1 MKLVSI
7 SVYLLFFLPVFSRAQ
22 QINDSSFN
30 SFIVH
35 PAYKNLRPRVLIDA
49 AHFNLFSTTTDR
61 IEPLTKLLYADGYEV
76 DTATMR
82 CSKGLLSNCN
92 IIIILTAIG
101 GPPQSDSTFF
111 SALTDA
117 EIEVLCNWIKKG
129 GSLLYGIDHSPYNYA
144 GEKLLRR
151 LGVEI
156 SFGVVEDS
164 VYSEAGI
171 EKGPE
176 GRRATLV
183 FSRKN
188 GLLGNHAIMNGRNS
202 NERINRI
209 AVSSGQSIKPP
220 KGSSVLLKLSASA
233 YNAGVGSVA
242 AYRKSLGAYNAS
254 AIGFTLGAGRVV
266 ITSDC
271 SMWTAQLVTLNDKW
285 IEFGMARQDLD
296 NRQFALNVMHWLSHL
311 IN

>member
-1 MKLVSI
+1 MQL
-7 SVYLLFFLPVFSRAQ
+7 
-22 QINDSSFN
+22 D
-30 SFIVH
+30 
-35 PAYKNLRPRVLIDA
+35 
-49 AHFNLFSTTTDR
+49 
-61 IEPLTKLLYADGYEV
+61 
-76 DTATMR
+76 
-82 CSKGLLSNCN
+82 
-92 IIIILTAIG
+92 
-101 GPPQSDSTFF
+101 
-111 SALTDA
+111 
-117 EIEVLCNWIKKG
+117 KKG

>member
-117 EIEVLCNWIKKG
+117 EIEVLCNWIK
-129 GSLLYGIDHSPYNYA
+129 
-144 GEKLLRR
+144 
-151 LGVEI
+151 
-156 SFGVVEDS
+156 
-164 VYSEAGI
+164 
-171 EKGPE
+171 
-176 GRRATLV
+176 
-183 FSRKN
+183 
-188 GLLGNHAIMNGRNS
+188 
-202 NERINRI
+202 
-209 AVSSGQSIKPP
+209 
-220 KGSSVLLKLSASA
+220 
-233 YNAGVGSVA
+233 
-242 AYRKSLGAYNAS
+242 
-254 AIGFTLGAGRVV
+254 RVV
-266 ITSDC
+266 RCYT
-271 SMWTAQLVTLNDKW
+271 
-285 IEFGMARQDLD
+285 E
-296 NRQFALNVMHWLSHL
+296 
-311 IN
+311 